1 MNFSELTKLI
11 KLNLSGRFF
20 WNNYVKYSPHDH
32 KFGPNL
38 IDYLAQIPVV
48 GLAFVCVM
56 YIFLTLVF
64 AAIRP
69 FQIYH
74 ESKDKKHKKVLK

>member
-1 MNFSELTKLI
+1 MKSNNILKFI
-11 KLNLSGRFF
+11 KMNLSGKFL
-20 WNNYVKYSPHDH
+20 WNNYVKYSHHDH

-48 GLAFVCVM
+48 GLAFVCVV